1 MSGSSTTAPR
11 KSVLWQSQ
19 QEHCIPVSTEIAVKQ
34 MTLGI
39 TDFMEIMGNGVPVFA
54 ASQFYNAG
62 QKV

>member
-19 QEHCIPVSTEIAVKQ
+19 QEHCIPVSTVIAVKQ

-39 TDFMEIMGNGVPVFA
+39 IDLMEITGDGAPVFA
-54 ASQFYNAG
+54 TIHFHNT
-62 QKV
+62 